1 MPQEDIYT
9 IRKGGE
15 IYAQGPLR
23 NLGYDAVTL
32 RAMAAAGYIMY
43 CRRCPMCGAYLDPGE
58 ICDCQEDGQ

>member
-32 RAMAAAGYIMY
+32 RAMAAAGDILY
-43 CRRCPMCGAYLDPGE
+43 CNGKRIKIGR
-58 ICDCQEDGQ
+58 